1 MKIKPTSSSVKL
13 TEFSHGAGC
22 GCKISPKLLKEILG
36 TNISSFVD
44 PNLLVGN
51 ESSDDAAVFDLGDG
65 RALISTT
72 DFFMPIVDD
81 PFDFGMIAGSN
92 ALSDV
97 YAMGGKP
104 LMAIAIFGWPI
115 NKLSADIG
123 AKVIEGGREICS
135 RAGITL
141 AGGHSIDS
149 PEPIFGLSV
158 SGIVDIDELKKNTSA
173 QVGDTIF
180 LTKPLGIGVLST
192 AQKMKIVS
200 ADDHIMAV
208 KQMCELNDIGSKVA
222 KISGVNAVTDVT
234 GFGLAGHLLEVCR
247 GSNVSAEIFFDK
259 LPLLPNIV
267 KYIDKGCVPGGT
279 ERNFDSYGESISNL
293 SDLEKSIICD
303 PQTSGGLL
311 VTVSKK
317 AMPEFD
323 KLITANNMNLKPI
336 GKIIKT
342 SGNSESIVLR

>member
-1 MKIKPTSSSVKL
+1 MTTENIKL

-36 TNISSFVD
+36 TKLDGFVD
-44 PNLLVGN
+44 SNLLVGH
-51 ESSDDAAVFDLGDG
+51 ESSDDAAVYDLCDG

-104 LMAIAIFGWPI
+104 LMAISIFGWPI
-115 NKLSADIG
+115 NALSADIG
-123 AKVIEGGREICS
+123 AKVIDGGREICNH
-135 RAGITL
+135 AGITL

-158 SGIVDIDELKKNTSA
+158 SGIVEIENLKRNIGAKVN
-173 QVGDTIF
+173 DTLF
-180 LTKPLGIGVLST
+180 LTKPLGVGVLST
-192 AQKMKIVS
+192 AQKKKIVS
-200 ADDHIMAV
+200 SDDHASAV
-208 KQMCELNDIGSKVA
+208 KQMCTLNDIGYKLASIKG
-222 KISGVNAVTDVT
+222 INAVTDVT

-247 GSNVSAEIFFDK
+247 GSDTSADIYFDA
-259 LPLLPNIV
+259 LPLLPNIL
-267 KYIDKGCVPGGT
+267 KYIQNDCVPGGT
-279 ERNFDSYGESISNL
+279 FRNFDSYGKHISNL
-293 SDLEKSIICD
+293 TDLERSIICD

-311 VTVSKK
+311 VSVSNEALK
-317 AMPEFD
+317 EFE
-323 KLITANNMNLKPI
+323 KLMELNGFNLKPI
-336 GKIIKT
+336 GKITEKKT
-342 SGNSESIVLR
+342 DSKIIVLK